1 MKPALPR
8 LSERS
13 RVTGSFVNAF
23 GGRYYRISNCDRMP
37 AFFMNVV
44 SSSDLWLFLA
54 SNGGL
59 TAGRVDAEHALFPYQ
74 TVDRIYDSAGL
85 VGPFSA
91 LWVGSDDQKIFW
103 EPFASHRPRMNAIT
117 RNIYKSVEG
126 DRVWFEEIH
135 HLLGLAFRYGWSTA
149 EAHGFVRRCEVEN
162 LKNRPVP
169 VRVIDGLRNLLPPGI
184 PYRLQSESSCLVDA
198 YKTAELLSGTSL
210 AVYALA
216 AGIVDRAIPV
226 ESLRAS
232 IVWSEGL
239 PEADILLSDAQLN
252 TFYAEEKPV
261 MEKHQR
267 GVRATYA
274 VSSAFLLAPRATQR
288 WLIVADTGLTQAVV
302 AERRRA
308 LAAGGLTAA
317 VLTAVDASTQ
327 SLRTLVGSADGL
339 QAGGTETTTAHH
351 FANVL
356 FNIMRGG
363 IFVDGHHMPGRGFA
377 AFVRARNRPVA
388 ARHADFLA
396 GLPGT
401 LPRAGFLTLIAARG
415 DRDLERLGLEYLP
428 LTFSRRHGDPSR
440 PWNRFRIRVRDEH
453 NERVLNHEGNWRDI
467 FQNWEALCLSFPEF
481 LESIIAKFVNASTVD
496 GYNPYRVS
504 HAGIEWEV
512 PDHDNPWAT
521 IGYWG
526 DHQVVY
532 LLRLLEW
539 SGRFH
544 PGRLEAWL
552 RRDLFSYANVPYRI
566 LGYAAIQQNPHATI
580 EFAAAQHNAIEL
592 LAGQLGTDARLV
604 HGAAGGVLHVNLTE
618 KLLIL
623 ILTRLTNFVPGGGIW
638 MNTQR
643 PEWND
648 ANNALVGYGVSVV
661 TLCNL
666 RRLLVYC
673 LKILPALGSE
683 PVPVSGAVAALLP
696 RVLAALETHQH
707 LLAQPTITDVDRRAL
722 LDLLANAGSDYRVN
736 VYRNGLGL
744 PTAVK
749 PVDIIQLIKRS
760 LAFTDHT
767 IRLNLRS
774 DGLYH
779 AYNLL
784 EFTEQPA
791 ALKIHRLA
799 PMLEGQV
806 AVLSAGL
813 LHADE
818 AVSLMTALRHSP
830 LYRADQHSYLLY
842 PDRRTPD
849 FLERNVIPASVVVT
863 CPLLKEL
870 CAAGDKRLVL
880 CDVDGRHRFHPDLV
894 NGAALDERLQILAA
908 DPRWAEALR
917 IHSPQVKAIYEQ
929 VFNHRAFTGRSGS
942 MFGYEGL
949 GCIYWHMVAKLLLA
963 VQENLQSAL
972 AVEHAKAAQLAEIY
986 YDVRAGLGF
995 NKAPAVYGAF
1005 PTDPYSHTPGH
1016 SGAQQ
1021 PGMTGQ
1027 VKEELLTRFGEL
1039 GVRVAQG
1046 TITFAPKFLR
1056 ETEFTTAPSVFSYVD
1071 AAGREAEF
1079 ELPEGTLAFTFCG
1092 VPVVYHRGA
1101 RVARLRIRSADQG
1114 GRNCSGR
1121 SLDAATSA
1129 LIFARSGSIARIDVE
1144 LGAGA
1149 RPLPAGRPAR
1159 QTRRPRATR
1168 A

>member
-239 PEADILLSDAQLN
+239 PETDILLSDAQLN
-252 TFYAEEKPV
+252 TFYAGEKPV

-467 FQNWEALCLSFPEF
+467 F
-481 LESIIAKFVNASTVD
+481 
-496 GYNPYRVS
+496 
-504 HAGIEWEV
+504 
-512 PDHDNPWAT
+512 
-521 IGYWG
+521 
-526 DHQVVY
+526 
-532 LLRLLEW
+532 
-539 SGRFH
+539 
-544 PGRLEAWL
+544 
-552 RRDLFSYANVPYRI
+552 
-566 LGYAAIQQNPHATI
+566 
-580 EFAAAQHNAIEL
+580 
-592 LAGQLGTDARLV
+592 
-604 HGAAGGVLHVNLTE
+604 
-618 KLLIL
+618 
-623 ILTRLTNFVPGGGIW
+623 
-638 MNTQR
+638 
-643 PEWND
+643 
-648 ANNALVGYGVSVV
+648 
-661 TLCNL
+661 
-666 RRLLVYC
+666 
-673 LKILPALGSE
+673 
-683 PVPVSGAVAALLP
+683 
-696 RVLAALETHQH
+696 
-707 LLAQPTITDVDRRAL
+707 
-722 LDLLANAGSDYRVN
+722 
-736 VYRNGLGL
+736 
-744 PTAVK
+744 
-749 PVDIIQLIKRS
+749 
-760 LAFTDHT
+760 
-767 IRLNLRS
+767 
-774 DGLYH
+774 
-779 AYNLL
+779 
-784 EFTEQPA
+784 
-791 ALKIHRLA
+791 
-799 PMLEGQV
+799 
-806 AVLSAGL
+806 
-813 LHADE
+813 
-818 AVSLMTALRHSP
+818 
-830 LYRADQHSYLLY
+830 
-842 PDRRTPD
+842 
-849 FLERNVIPASVVVT
+849 
-863 CPLLKEL
+863 
-870 CAAGDKRLVL
+870 
-880 CDVDGRHRFHPDLV
+880 
-894 NGAALDERLQILAA
+894 
-908 DPRWAEALR
+908 
-917 IHSPQVKAIYEQ
+917 
-929 VFNHRAFTGRSGS
+929 
-942 MFGYEGL
+942 
-949 GCIYWHMVAKLLLA
+949 
-963 VQENLQSAL
+963 
-972 AVEHAKAAQLAEIY
+972 
-986 YDVRAGLGF
+986 
-995 NKAPAVYGAF
+995 
-1005 PTDPYSHTPGH
+1005 
-1016 SGAQQ
+1016 
-1021 PGMTGQ
+1021 
-1027 VKEELLTRFGEL
+1027 
-1039 GVRVAQG
+1039 
-1046 TITFAPKFLR
+1046 
-1056 ETEFTTAPSVFSYVD
+1056 
-1071 AAGREAEF
+1071 
-1079 ELPEGTLAFTFCG
+1079 
-1092 VPVVYHRGA
+1092 
-1101 RVARLRIRSADQG
+1101 
-1114 GRNCSGR
+1114 
-1121 SLDAATSA
+1121 
-1129 LIFARSGSIARIDVE
+1129 
-1144 LGAGA
+1144 
-1149 RPLPAGRPAR
+1149 
-1159 QTRRPRATR
+1159 
-1168 A
+1168 